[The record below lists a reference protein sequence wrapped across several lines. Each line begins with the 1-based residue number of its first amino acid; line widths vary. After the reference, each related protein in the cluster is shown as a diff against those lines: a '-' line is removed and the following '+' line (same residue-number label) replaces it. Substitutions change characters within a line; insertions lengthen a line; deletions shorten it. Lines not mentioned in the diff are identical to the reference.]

1 MAEPFN
7 HERLE
12 AMIIH
17 ALRVGAQ
24 AEPRDGLE
32 ERVIATMR
40 SQAVAVAGQ
49 RRPWSWMA
57 GALAAA
63 ALLLFTLAEIGYPPL
78 ARPPLDTSQQRDH
91 KKIAQGASSIMPHG
105 HVQKGPGAP
114 SRIRQPYPAAR
125 SAPVATQT
133 RLAHFPAPAPLS
145 ADEKS
150 LIAWLR
156 RAPTA
161 IAAVRTAT
169 MDSERKSP
177 PDKDPFAVSEDSEP
191 KFTELAFLY
200 PQDHARED
208 SKKYDR
214 GGPR

>member
-12 AMIIH
+12 AVITR
-17 ALRVGAQ
+17 ALRLRAD

-57 GALAAA
+57 GALATAT
-63 ALLLFTLAEIGYPPL
+63 LLLFALLEIRHQPVV
-78 ARPPLDTSQQRDH
+78 RPSSIANQRMEN
-91 KKIAQGASSIMPHG
+91 KNIAQGVSGVMPHG
-105 HVQKGPGAP
+105 HVLRGRSAA
-114 SRIRQPYPAAR
+114 SRISQSEAR
-125 SAPVATQT
+125 SAILASQA
-133 RLAHFPAPAPLS
+133 RLATFPAPAPLS

-150 LIAWLR
+150 LVAWLQ
-156 RAPTA
+156 RAPAAFASGSAATA
-161 IAAVRTAT
+161 NSEKKLATA
-169 MDSERKSP
+169 R
-177 PDKDPFAVSEDSEP
+177 DPFALTEDAQP

>member
-91 KKIAQGASSIMPHG
+91 KKIAQGASSIMTHG

-133 RLAHFPAPAPLS
+133 RLATFPAPAPLS

-161 IAAVRTAT
+161 SASGQAVAQN
-169 MDSERKSP
+169 SEQKMAP
-177 PDKDPFAVSEDSEP
+177 GKDPFALTEDAQP

>member
-12 AMIIH
+12 AVITR
-17 ALRVGAQ
+17 ALRLRAD

-40 SQAVAVAGQ
+40 SQAVVAAGQ
-49 RRPWSWMA
+49 RRPWAWIA
-57 GALAAA
+57 VALATAT
-63 ALLLFTLAEIGYPPL
+63 LLLFALLEIRHQPVV
-78 ARPPLDTSQQRDH
+78 RPSSIANQRMEN
-91 KKIAQGASSIMPHG
+91 KNIAQGVSGVMPHG
-105 HVQKGPGAP
+105 HVLRGRSAA
-114 SRIRQPYPAAR
+114 SRISPSEAR
-125 SAPVATQT
+125 SAILASQA
-133 RLAHFPAPAPLS
+133 RLATFPAPAPLS

-150 LIAWLR
+150 LVAWLQ
-156 RAPTA
+156 RAPA
-161 IAAVRTAT
+161 AFAAVRTAT

>member
-12 AMIIH
+12 AVITR
-17 ALRVGAQ
+17 ALRLRAD

-32 ERVIATMR
+32 QRVIAIMR
-40 SQAVAVAGQ
+40 SQAVEAVGQ
-49 RRPWSWMA
+49 RRPWAWMA
-57 GALAAA
+57 GALATAT
-63 ALLLFTLAEIGYPPL
+63 LLLFALLEIRHQPVV
-78 ARPPLDTSQQRDH
+78 RPSSIANQRMEN
-91 KKIAQGASSIMPHG
+91 KNIAQGVSGVMPHG
-105 HVQKGPGAP
+105 HVLRGRSAA
-114 SRIRQPYPAAR
+114 SRISPSEAR
-125 SAPVATQT
+125 SAILASQA
-133 RLAHFPAPAPLS
+133 RLATFPAPAPLS

-150 LIAWLR
+150 LVAWLQ
-156 RAPTA
+156 RAP
-161 IAAVRTAT
+161 AASASGQAVAQN
-169 MDSERKSP
+169 SERNMAP
-177 PDKDPFAVSEDSEP
+177 GKDPFALTEDAQP